1 MGFLQICSGVVLL
14 QLSKSAK
21 DVPDVAVLKG
31 DLDQV
36 RTVAEQE
43 EPESEPKADAI
54 RGTAAIIRR
63 FSNSRQMKEAAE
75 VKRVHEERLKD
86 QMEPI
91 GENEMVEWQGLKRKK
106 TLRSDVEGTERRKTA
121 HPPLGLTRFPDDDDD
136 DAQGARPETN
146 RHGDHEEEFN
156 GGIMNSF
163 RRRALGTFSRRS
175 ARISSAGSSQ
185 ARDPTSSLAMNDVR
199 LPIYESEV
207 HSGKNKRSPPQ
218 TDGTMETPHVFG
230 LPQGLHR
237 SGIDGT
243 IMDPSRLSPQPSL
256 DRRYHLSDSSE
267 AAAAGISRPGSGLG
281 PSPPPHTTKR
291 QFSFQNVFHR
301 RRSDSRAE
309 SMHSGRPGSRIGLG
323 SRAGGLGTDVTK
335 SGTEEERLGLVKGD
349 SNALLP
355 LPDYTSEDE
364 SWQEK
369 KGATDGHH
377 GATVVEEEEEENEDE
392 DDDDDDSHG
401 KRHIIPGEK
410 ETEHEME
417 MQQWIDSGISPGKYH
432 LSLAPRKQREAN
444 DSRDGT
450 RSGRESKG
458 SSSEGPK
465 GGGAGGGGG
474 GGGNGGGAGGGGGRR
489 GGGGGGGG
497 GGVAGAFI

>member
-1 MGFLQICSGVVLL
+1 MGFLQICSGVILL

-91 GENEMVEWQGLKRKK
+91 GEDEMVEWQGLKRKK
-106 TLRSDVEGTERRKTA
+106 TLRSNGLERTKTA

-136 DAQGARPETN
+136 DAQDGRAESN
-146 RHGDHEEEFN
+146 RHGDHDEFN
-156 GGIMNSF
+156 GGFMNSF

-175 ARISSAGSSQ
+175 ARHSSAGSSQ
-185 ARDPTSSLAMNDVR
+185 VRHPTPSMAMTEVR

-207 HSGKNKRSPPQ
+207 HSVNNQNPPPQ
-218 TDGTMETPHVFG
+218 TDGTMELPHVFG
-230 LPQGLHR
+230 LPQGLHHF
-237 SGIDGT
+237 GNDGK
-243 IMDPSRLSPQPSL
+243 IKDPSRLSPEPSL
-256 DRRYHLSDSSE
+256 NKRYQLSDGSE
-267 AAAAGISRPGSGLG
+267 AAAAELSRTGSGLG
-281 PSPPPHTTKR
+281 PSPPSHTTKR

-309 SMHSGRPGSRIGLG
+309 SMHSARPASRIGLG
-323 SRAGGLGTDVTK
+323 SRSGGGLGSDITK

-349 SNALLP
+349 SNAMLP
-355 LPDYTSEDE
+355 LPDYTSEDDNE

-369 KGATDGHH
+369 KGILDGHH
-377 GATVVEEEEEENEDE
+377 GETVEEPEEEPDE
-392 DDDDDDSHG
+392 DDNGNDNGNGNGNGNG
-401 KRHIIPGEK
+401 KGRRIGQGNGIAGKPQSEK
-410 ETEHEME
+410 ETEHELE
-417 MQQWIDSGISPGKYH
+417 MQRLRDMPLPEQRERLVDVPH
-432 LSLAPRKQREAN
+432 LVALELRHAPRLADLPRQIADHRA
-444 DSRDGT
+444 
-450 RSGRESKG
+450 
-458 SSSEGPK
+458 
-465 GGGAGGGGG
+465 
-474 GGGNGGGAGGGGGRR
+474 
-489 GGGGGGGG
+489 
-497 GGVAGAFI
+497 